1 MSRKIYRV
9 KLTAQEREELKELI
23 SKGRAAA
30 HKQTHARVLM
40 LSDENS
46 ATDSKKDKEIVDALA
61 ISLRSVGRIRQRFVE
76 EGLENALNPKPRT
89 KHRPKKLDG
98 AAEAFLVAT
107 ACTPAPEGRADWT
120 LHLLADRLVE
130 CHVVDSI
137 CPETIRKT
145 LKKTNLNLG

>member
-1 MSRKIYRV
+1 MSKKIYRV
-9 KLTAQEREELKELI
+9 KLTTQERQELKDLI

-30 HKQTHARVLM
+30 HKQTHARVLL

-46 ATDSKKDKEIVDALA
+46 VTGAKKDQEIVDALA

-76 EGLENALNPKPRT
+76 EGLDSALNPKPKT

-107 ACTPAPEGRADWT
+107 ACTPAPEGRANWT

-130 CHVVDSI
+130 CDIVEDI
-137 CPETIRKT
+137 CHETIRKT
-145 LKKTNLNLG
+145 LKKTN